1 VKAAE
6 LYRLLDTS
14 LASWFVR
21 NRFKRRRAS
30 RLLYQRQNVAR
41 YQTIWFQCDQSGWD
55 QYAGSSFFVNF
66 SVTEDPDPEAT
77 CHRNERLNFFMT
89 GEELEAARR
98 LRDEIVARIPIPPRS
113 YFELLEQG
121 FRRTADDA
129 DALIATVRS
138 AFEPERLPYRRNHDL
153 KLRYRQ
159 PRDVG
164 EWAEFMRPILP
175 RALEEMDT
183 WVPE

>member
-14 LASWFVR
+14 LAPWFR
-21 NRFKRRRAS
+21 AHGFKRRRAS
-30 RLLYQRQNVAR
+30 RLQYQRQSDRN
-41 YQTIWFQCDQSGWD
+41 YQTIWFQCDRWGCD
-55 QYAGSSFFVNF
+55 RYAGSSFFVNF
-66 SVTEDPDPEAT
+66 SVTGDPDPAAV
-77 CHRNERLNFFMT
+77 RQRSERLNFFMT
-89 GEELEAARR
+89 DEELESARR
-98 LRDEIVARIPIPPRS
+98 LRDAIVARIPIPPRS

-121 FRRTADDA
+121 FRQVSDA

-164 EWAEFMRPILP
+164 DWAEFMRPILP